1 MHKRP
6 TKAQL
11 RKQLD
16 DEIQNFLEQGGEVQ
30 ELPRG
35 ATGLID
41 GRYHAL
47 GFDRKP
53 EARTDVTDVLK
64 TIDQRREQQR
74 KPKPAK
80 PKKTQQPQKKV
91 IYDDFGE
98 PIRIVWE

>member
-1 MHKRP
+1 MSKRP
-6 TKAQL
+6 SKAEL

-16 DEIQNFLEQGGEVQ
+16 DEVQHFIEHGGEVQ

-35 ATGLID
+35 ATGLVD
-41 GRYHAL
+41 GRYQAL
-47 GFDRKP
+47 GFDRKS
-53 EARTDVTDVLK
+53 ETRTDVTEVLK

-74 KPKPAK
+74 KPKP
-80 PKKTQQPQKKV
+80 TPQKKSQPPQKKI